1 MLTFYGGSLLISVSI
16 AFAYSWDVTLVIL
29 CLMPFTAVFGGVA
42 AKVQTSF
49 AEKEMSAYGRAGAVA
64 EEVLSAVR
72 TVVAFGGEAKEVA
85 TYSKLVEKARS
96 KGVQRGLLTGLTGGL
111 SFGVICSFSCP
122 T

>member
-16 AFAYSWDVTLVIL
+16 AFTYSWDVTLVIL

-42 AKVQTSF
+42 AKIQTSF
-49 AEKEMSAYGRAGAVA
+49 AGKEMSAYGRAGAVA

-85 TYSKLVEKARS
+85 TYSKLVDKARS

-111 SFGVICSFSCP
+111 SFGVMFS
-122 T
+122 

>member
-29 CLMPFTAVFGGVA
+29 CLMPFTAAFCGVA
-42 AKVQTSF
+42 ANVQTSIP
-49 AEKEMSAYGRAGAVA
+49 EKEMSAYGTAGAVA

-72 TVVAFGGEAKEVA
+72 TVVAKEVA

-96 KGVQRGLLTGLTGGL
+96 EGVQRGLLTGLTGG
-111 SFGVICSFSCP
+111 
-122 T
+122 